1 MPKKPTYPPTSDSM
15 TSMSSVTSTTS
26 SGDSGFSYERLRPT
40 YTHEA
45 LAKLLELG
53 YLKHILSQNT
63 DGLHRLSGVPRDKIS
78 ELHGNSFHERCE
90 KCAARYERPYA
101 VKRVHGSSVPP
112 KICQHC
118 HVNHRTGRRCERK
131 VSHNPLSY
139 SLFWSMRF
147 SCLLVIKK
155 TPTL

>member
-1 MPKKPTYPPTSDSM
+1 MIVDSGNNVPKKTFPPPSDSM
-15 TSMSSVTSTTS
+15 TSMSSVTSVSSVTSTTGNS
-26 SGDSGFSYERLRPT
+26 SFCYERLRPT

-45 LAKLLELG
+45 IAKLLELG
-53 YLKHILSQNT
+53 YLKHIVSQNT

-90 KCAARYERPYA
+90 KCGARYERPYA
-101 VKRVHGSSVPP
+101 VRRVHGSSVPP

-131 VSHNPLSY
+131 VKCKICRCRKDL
-139 SLFWSMRF
+139 
-147 SCLLVIKK
+147 
-155 TPTL
+155 